1 MKFPDRGGYKKSD
14 QIQMEDGAREGG
26 KPRTYMK
33 IRGNEFSKTVLKLIC
48 AFLCLNC
55 FFFAMISV
63 ITVLICA
70 VEYTRALGDPMVY
83 GEKSMVT
90 KFVASKAAAANV
102 QVLAKIEIKL
112 DEIPEGNGAP
122 S

>member
-1 MKFPDRGGYKKSD
+1 MF
-14 QIQMEDGAREGG
+14 E
-26 KPRTYMK
+26 
-33 IRGNEFSKTVLKLIC
+33 L
-48 AFLCLNC
+48 